1 MTFAAISPAPCDR
14 TPASP
19 PAAAAVMRAVVFA
32 LFLREFKTRLGG
44 RWWGLVWALG
54 EPLAGAAVLLGL
66 YRLAHA
72 HAVGGVDTLL
82 FLVSGMLPFQLF
94 KNLALRSME
103 AIDANQGLFAY
114 RQVRPI
120 DTVLARALVE
130 LMLALGVLAMTLLAL
145 AWLGHDVL
153 PRHPLELL
161 GISALLVALGTA
173 LGLLAAVATG
183 GALARGRAAIRVAT
197 LPLMLASGVM
207 FPVAALPPAVRELL
221 LFNPMLHLL
230 ERLRGAV
237 FGSTYHALPQASLS
251 LPLAALLVCAAL
263 ALALYRARRDRLQT
277 P

>member
-1 MTFAAISPAPCDR
+1 MTFAAIS
-14 TPASP
+14 PASP

-66 YRLAHA
+66 YTLAHA
-72 HAVGGVDTLL
+72 HAVGGVDTVL
-82 FLVSGMLPFQLF
+82 FLVSGVLPFQLF
-94 KNLALRSME
+94 KNLVLRPME

-153 PRHPLELL
+153 PRHPLELF
-161 GISALLVALGTA
+161 GVSALLVALGSA

-197 LPLMLASGVM
+197 LPLMLASGVI

-221 LFNPMLHLL
+221 LANPLLHLL

-237 FGSTYHALPQASLS
+237 FGSTYHALPQASPA